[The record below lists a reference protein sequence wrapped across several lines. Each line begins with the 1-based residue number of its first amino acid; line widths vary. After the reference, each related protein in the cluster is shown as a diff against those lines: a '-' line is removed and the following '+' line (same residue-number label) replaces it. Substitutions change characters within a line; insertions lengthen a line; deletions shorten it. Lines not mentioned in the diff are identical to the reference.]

1 MKVGTNTKTIIG
13 IVGIL
18 VVGFIGFQ
26 MLKVQSPEVEKPQKI
41 FVGGNSDSRK
51 SETRQITVS
60 PSVKNTPETVVNE
73 TGTNELKEDT
83 NIVPPDRETA
93 PVPER
98 APTAHSSDAE
108 IKEFQAWLFSTL
120 EAKDPIEEIEQ
131 KDPNV
136 EEDEIDYDLEKSVIN
151 SVIEEQWRNSFETH
165 DIEGYMSAIWEDDFF
180 YVSDM
185 DTPNNLSDDII
196 FRGGSE
202 EREGASKMFDAYQTI
217 DLNLSKNRDIEFLSE
232 TLAIV
237 DYDYNLKLAATAGG
251 VSNPSGRMIFVLE
264 LRESREWR
272 ILEWY
277 DYPILD
283 P

>member
-1 MKVGTNTKTIIG
+1 MKIEMNTKIIIG
-13 IVGIL
+13 IIGIL

-26 MLKVQSPEVEKPQKI
+26 ILKVQSPEVEKPQKI
-41 FVGGNSDSRK
+41 IKTVR
-51 SETRQITVS
+51 RQITTS
-60 PSVKNTPETVVNE
+60 PAVKNTPETVVDK
-73 TGTNELKEDT
+73 TGTNRPQEDI
-83 NIVPPDRETA
+83 NIAPSDRETT

-98 APTAHSSDAE
+98 VPTAHSSDAE
-108 IKEFQAWLFSTL
+108 IREFQAWLFSTL
-120 EAKDPIEEIEQ
+120 EEEDTIEEIEQ
-131 KDPNV
+131 EDPNV
-136 EEDEIDYDLEKSVIN
+136 EDHEIDYELEKSVIN
-151 SVIEEQWRNSFETH
+151 SVIEGQWRNSLETH

-185 DTPNNLSDDII
+185 DTPDNLSDDII

-202 EREGASKMFDAYQTI
+202 EREGALRMFDANHTI
-217 DLNLSKNRDIEFLSE
+217 DLSLSKNRDTEFLSE

-237 DYDYNLKLAATAGG
+237 DYDYDLKLASTAGG

-264 LRESREWR
+264 LRESGEWR

-277 DYPILD
+277 DYPTLK

>member
-1 MKVGTNTKTIIG
+1 M
-13 IVGIL
+13 
-18 VVGFIGFQ
+18 
-26 MLKVQSPEVEKPQKI
+26 
-41 FVGGNSDSRK
+41 
-51 SETRQITVS
+51 
-60 PSVKNTPETVVNE
+60 
-73 TGTNELKEDT
+73 
-83 NIVPPDRETA
+83 
-93 PVPER
+93 
-98 APTAHSSDAE
+98 PTAHSSDDE
-108 IKEFQAWLFSTL
+108 IREFQAWLFLTL
-120 EAKDPIEEIEQ
+120 EAKDPIEAIEQ

-165 DIEGYMSAIWEDDFF
+165 DIEGYMSVIWEDDFF

-185 DTPNNLSDDII
+185 DTPNNLGDDII

-202 EREGASKMFDAYQTI
+202 EREGALKMFDAYQAI
-217 DLNLSKNRDIEFLSE
+217 DLNLSKNRDTEFLSE

-237 DYDYNLKLAATAGG
+237 DYDYDLKLASIAGG

-264 LRESREWR
+264 LRESGEWR

-277 DYPILD
+277 DYPTLK

>member
-1 MKVGTNTKTIIG
+1 MNTKIIIG

-18 VVGFIGFQ
+18 VVGSIGFQ
-26 MLKVQSPEVEKPQKI
+26 MLKVRSPELEKPQKI
-41 FVGGNSDSRK
+41 IKTVS
-51 SETRQITVS
+51 RQITVS
-60 PSVKNTPETVVNE
+60 PSVKNTPETVIDE
-73 TGTNELKEDT
+73 TETNTPQEGTN
-83 NIVPPDRETA
+83 IAPPDRETT

-98 APTAHSSDAE
+98 VPTAHNSDDE
-108 IKEFQAWLFSTL
+108 IREFQAWLFSIL
-120 EAKDPIEEIEQ
+120 EAEDPLEEIEQ
-131 KDPNV
+131 EDPNI
-136 EEDEIDYDLEKSVIN
+136 EDDEIDYDLEKSVIN

-196 FRGGSE
+196 FRGGSA
-202 EREGASKMFDAYQTI
+202 EREGALRMFDANHTI
-217 DLNLSKNRDIEFLSE
+217 ALNLSKNRDIEFLSE

-237 DYDYNLKLAATAGG
+237 DYDYDLKLASTAGG

-264 LRESREWR
+264 LRESGEWR

-277 DYPILD
+277 DYPTLE

>member
-1 MKVGTNTKTIIG
+1 LILGGVKAVKVGTNTKTIIG

-18 VVGFIGFQ
+18 VVGFIGLQ
-26 MLKVQSPEVEKPQKI
+26 TLKVQSPEVEKPQKI
-41 FVGGNSDSRK
+41 IKAVS
-51 SETRQITVS
+51 RQITAS
-60 PSVKNTPETVVNE
+60 PSVKNTPETVLDEV
-73 TGTNELKEDT
+73 GTNVPQEGT
-83 NIVPPDRETA
+83 NIAPPDIEIT

-98 APTAHSSDAE
+98 VPTAHSSDDE
-108 IKEFQAWLFSTL
+108 IREFQAWLFSTL
-120 EAKDPIEEIEQ
+120 EAEDPIEAIEQ
-131 KDPNV
+131 EDSNGKK
-136 EEDEIDYDLEKSVIN
+136 DEIDYELEKSVIN
-151 SVIEEQWRNSFETH
+151 SVVEEQWRNSLETH

-202 EREGASKMFDAYQTI
+202 EREGALRMFNTNHTI
-217 DLNLSKNRDIEFLSE
+217 DLSLSKNRDTEFLSE

-237 DYDYNLKLAATAGG
+237 DYDYDLKLASTAGG

-264 LRESREWR
+264 LRESGEWR

-277 DYPILD
+277 DYPTL
-283 P
+283 PP

>member
-1 MKVGTNTKTIIG
+1 MKVGTNTKIIIG

-26 MLKVQSPEVEKPQKI
+26 MLKIQSSEVEKPKKI
-41 FVGGNSDSRK
+41 IKAVS
-51 SETRQITVS
+51 RQITTS

-73 TGTNELKEDT
+73 TGTNVPQEDT
-83 NIVPPDRETA
+83 NIAPPDIETT

-98 APTAHSSDAE
+98 VPTAQSTDAE
-108 IKEFQAWLFSTL
+108 IREFQAWLFSTL
-120 EAKDPIEEIEQ
+120 EAEDPLAEKEQ
-131 KDPNV
+131 ENPNV
-136 EEDEIDYDLEKSVIN
+136 EDDEIDYDLEKSVIN
-151 SVIEEQWRNSFETH
+151 SVIEEQWRNSFEMH

-185 DTPNNLSDDII
+185 DTPNNLGDDII
-196 FRGGSE
+196 FRGGSA
-202 EREGASKMFDAYQTI
+202 EREGALRMFDAYQTI
-217 DLNLSKNRDIEFLSE
+217 DLNLSKNRDTEFLSE

-237 DYDYNLKLAATAGG
+237 DYDYDLKLASTAGG

-264 LRESREWR
+264 LRGSGEWR

-277 DYPILD
+277 DYPTLE

>member
-1 MKVGTNTKTIIG
+1 MRVGTNTKVIIG

-26 MLKVQSPEVEKPQKI
+26 ILKVQSPEVEKPQKI
-41 FVGGNSDSRK
+41 IKTVR
-51 SETRQITVS
+51 RQITTS
-60 PSVKNTPETVVNE
+60 PVVKNTPEIVVDK
-73 TGTNELKEDT
+73 TGTNGPQEGT
-83 NIVPPDRETA
+83 NIAPPDRETT

-98 APTAHSSDAE
+98 VPTAHSSDAE
-108 IKEFQAWLFSTL
+108 IREFQAWLFSTL
-120 EAKDPIEEIEQ
+120 ETEDPIEAIEQ
-131 KDPNV
+131 EDSNG
-136 EEDEIDYDLEKSVIN
+136 EEDEIDYELEKSVIN
-151 SVIEEQWRNSFETH
+151 SVIEEQWRNSLETH

-185 DTPNNLSDDII
+185 DTPDNLSDDII

-202 EREGASKMFDAYQTI
+202 EREGALRMFDANHTI
-217 DLNLSKNRDIEFLSE
+217 DLSLSKNRDIEFLSE

-237 DYDYNLKLAATAGG
+237 DYDYDLKLASTAGG

-264 LRESREWR
+264 LRESGEWR

-277 DYPILD
+277 DYPTLK

>member
-1 MKVGTNTKTIIG
+1 MNTKIIIG

-18 VVGFIGFQ
+18 VVGFLGFQ
-26 MLKVQSPEVEKPQKI
+26 VLKVQSPEVEEPQKI
-41 FVGGNSDSRK
+41 IK
-51 SETRQITVS
+51 TVS
-60 PSVKNTPETVVNE
+60 RRITTSPFVKNTPETIIDE
-73 TGTNELKEDT
+73 TVTNGPQETT
-83 NIVPPDRETA
+83 NIAPPDIETTL
-93 PVPER
+93 VPESV
-98 APTAHSSDAE
+98 PTAQSSDAE
-108 IKEFQAWLFSTL
+108 IREFQAWLFSSL
-120 EAKDPIEEIEQ
+120 EEENTIEEIEQ
-131 KDPNV
+131 EDSNV
-136 EEDEIDYDLEKSVIN
+136 EEDEIDYGLEKSVIN

-185 DTPNNLSDDII
+185 DTPDNLGDDII

-202 EREGASKMFDAYQTI
+202 ERQGALRIFDANHTI

-237 DYDYNLKLAATAGG
+237 DYDYDLKLASTAGG

-264 LRESREWR
+264 LREGGEWR

-277 DYPILD
+277 DYPTLER
-283 P
+283 

>member
-1 MKVGTNTKTIIG
+1 MKIEMNAKIIIG

-26 MLKVQSPEVEKPQKI
+26 TLKVQSPEVEKPQKI
-41 FVGGNSDSRK
+41 IKAVS
-51 SETRQITVS
+51 RQITTS
-60 PSVKNTPETVVNE
+60 PSVKNMPETVVDE
-73 TGTNELKEDT
+73 TGTNGPQEGT
-83 NIVPPDRETA
+83 NIAPPDRETT
-93 PVPER
+93 PVPESV
-98 APTAHSSDAE
+98 PTAHSSDAE
-108 IKEFQAWLFSTL
+108 IREFQAWLFSTL
-120 EAKDPIEEIEQ
+120 EAEDPLAEKEQ
-131 KDPNV
+131 EAPNV
-136 EEDEIDYDLEKSVIN
+136 EEDEIDYNLEKSVIN

-165 DIEGYMSAIWEDDFF
+165 DIEGYMSAIWDDDFF

-185 DTPNNLSDDII
+185 DTPDNLSDDII

-217 DLNLSKNRDIEFLSE
+217 ALNLSKNRDIEFLSE

-237 DYDYNLKLAATAGG
+237 DYDYDLKLASTAGG

-264 LRESREWR
+264 LRESGEWR

-277 DYPILD
+277 DYPALE

>member
-26 MLKVQSPEVEKPQKI
+26 TLKVQSPEVEKPQKI
-41 FVGGNSDSRK
+41 IKAVS
-51 SETRQITVS
+51 RQITVP
-60 PSVKNTPETVVNE
+60 PSVKNTPETVLDE
-73 TGTNELKEDT
+73 AGTNVPQEDT
-83 NIVPPDRETA
+83 NIAPPDIEITS
-93 PVPER
+93 VPER
-98 APTAHSSDAE
+98 VPTAHSSDDE
-108 IKEFQAWLFSTL
+108 IREFQAWLFSTL
-120 EAKDPIEEIEQ
+120 EAEDPIEAIEQ
-131 KDPNV
+131 EDSNV
-136 EEDEIDYDLEKSVIN
+136 EGDEIDYDLEKSVIN

-217 DLNLSKNRDIEFLSE
+217 DLNLSKNRDTEFLSE

-237 DYDYNLKLAATAGG
+237 DYDYDLKLASTAGG
-251 VSNPSGRMIFVLE
+251 VSNPSFSSGRGLHALAWRGMPVL
-264 LRESREWR
+264 LLFFS
-272 ILEWY
+272 
-277 DYPILD
+277 
-283 P
+283 

>member
-26 MLKVQSPEVEKPQKI
+26 TLKVQSPEVEKPQKI
-41 FVGGNSDSRK
+41 IKAVS
-51 SETRQITVS
+51 RQITVP
-60 PSVKNTPETVVNE
+60 PSVKNTPETVFDK
-73 TGTNELKEDT
+73 TGTNVLQEDT
-83 NIVPPDRETA
+83 NITPPDRETT

-98 APTAHSSDAE
+98 VPTAHSSNDE
-108 IKEFQAWLFSTL
+108 IREFQAWLFSIL
-120 EAKDPIEEIEQ
+120 EAEDPIEEIEQ
-131 KDPNV
+131 EDSNV

-151 SVIEEQWRNSFETH
+151 SVIEEQWRNSFEMH

-185 DTPNNLSDDII
+185 DTPNNLGDDII
-196 FRGGSE
+196 FRGGSA
-202 EREGASKMFDAYQTI
+202 EREGALKMFDAYQTI
-217 DLNLSKNRDIEFLSE
+217 DLNLSKNRDTEFLSE

-237 DYDYNLKLAATAGG
+237 DYDYDLKLASTAGG
-251 VSNPSGRMIFVLE
+251 VSSPSGRMIFVLE
-264 LRESREWR
+264 LRGSGEWR

-277 DYPILD
+277 DYPTLE

>member
-73 TGTNELKEDT
+73 TGTNVPQEDT
-83 NIVPPDRETA
+83 NIVPSDIETT

-98 APTAHSSDAE
+98 VPTAQSTDAE
-108 IKEFQAWLFSTL
+108 IREFQAWLFSTL
-120 EAKDPIEEIEQ
+120 EAEDPLAEKEQ
-131 KDPNV
+131 ENPNV
-136 EEDEIDYDLEKSVIN
+136 EDDEIDYDLEKSVIN

-185 DTPNNLSDDII
+185 DTPNNLGDDII
-196 FRGGSE
+196 FRGGSA

-217 DLNLSKNRDIEFLSE
+217 ALNLSKNRDTEFLSE
-232 TLAIV
+232 MLAIV
-237 DYDYNLKLAATAGG
+237 DYDYDLKLASTAGG

-264 LRESREWR
+264 LRESGEWR

-277 DYPILD
+277 DYPTLE

>member
-1 MKVGTNTKTIIG
+1 MNTKIIIG

-51 SETRQITVS
+51 SETRQITVPLS
-60 PSVKNTPETVVNE
+60 IKNAPETVVDE
-73 TGTNELKEDT
+73 TGTNGPREET
-83 NIVPPDRETA
+83 NIAPPDTETT

-98 APTAHSSDAE
+98 VPTAHRTRDDE
-108 IKEFQAWLFSTL
+108 IREFQAWLFSTL
-120 EAKDPIEEIEQ
+120 EAEDPIEETEQ
-131 KDPNV
+131 EVPNV
-136 EEDEIDYDLEKSVIN
+136 EDDEIDYDLEKSVIN

-165 DIEGYMSAIWEDDFF
+165 DIEGYISAIWEDDFF

-185 DTPNNLSDDII
+185 DTPNNLSDDVI
-196 FRGGSE
+196 FRGSSE
-202 EREGASKMFDAYQTI
+202 EREGALKMFDAYQTI
-217 DLNLSKNRDIEFLSE
+217 DLNLSKNRDTEFLSE

-237 DYDYNLKLAATAGG
+237 DYDYDLKLASTAGG

-264 LRESREWR
+264 LRESGEWR

-277 DYPILD
+277 DYPTLK